1 MENKEDRISSVEYAL
16 ALELI
21 AKKIERMESRD
32 KNYLH
37 NPKYKDLRRK
47 QDSLYEKLRKQR
59 ARNLVKGGGT
69 NVSRAEDY
77 EMG

>member
-1 MENKEDRISSVEYAL
+1 MEKEKEERISSVEYAL

-21 AKKIERMESRD
+21 AKKMERMENRD

-47 QDSLYEKLRKQR
+47 QDSIYDKLRKQKQMK
-59 ARNLVKGGGT
+59 LTKKVGG
-69 NVSRAEDY
+69 VDY
-77 EMG
+77 EMGEDR

>member
-1 MENKEDRISSVEYAL
+1 MEKEKEERISSVEYML

-37 NPKYKDLRRK
+37 NPRYKELRRK
-47 QDSLYEKLRKQR
+47 QDSIYDKLRNQR
-59 ARNLVKGGGT
+59 ARNLIKGG
-69 NVSRAEDY
+69 VAH
-77 EMG
+77 EMGEDR

>member
-1 MENKEDRISSVEYAL
+1 MEKEKEERISSVEYAL

-21 AKKIERMESRD
+21 AKKMERMENRD

-47 QDSLYEKLRKQR
+47 QDSIYDKLRKQKQMR
-59 ARNLVKGGGT
+59 LTKKVGG
-69 NVSRAEDY
+69 ADY
-77 EMG
+77 EMGEDR